1 MTSAGRTLL
10 LAAAVAAVLL
20 LVGSFAIGAR
30 PSDPQPVAVPDH
42 GAVEPSAQS
51 GFVER
56 DGTRLTVDGATFRFV
71 GFNSYVLFGCGDSHE
86 DISGADREEF
96 FAGLRPGGVVRLFL
110 LPGTDLADFDEVV
123 GYAAEHGQRLVVI
136 LSDHHGEC
144 GDVEKDDEFYES
156 GFRGE
161 YLDWVHTVVPA
172 HRDDPTIAMWELMN
186 EPRTTD
192 TRTLREFF
200 DEAGEVV
207 HRLDPNHLVSS
218 GTLQPDTL
226 GGLEAFT
233 ELSASPGIDVVSLHE
248 YDAVDDVSHHL
259 APALEAAESV
269 DKPLMLGEWG
279 LYAGRSGA
287 DQVGDTLCYSVEDR
301 AEVAEA
307 KLEAYLDV
315 PGVAGALYWSYMAD
329 GAAPDDDTCTLSTT
343 SNDPLTAVI
352 RNVPIPVPE

>member
-10 LAAAVAAVLL
+10 LAASVAAVLL

-30 PSDPQPVAVPDH
+30 PDEQPVPVPEHDI
-42 GAVEPSAQS
+42 GVPTAQR

-56 DGTRLTVDGATFRFV
+56 DGTRLTIDGATFRFV
-71 GFNSYVLFGCGDSHE
+71 GFNSYVLFGCGYSYE
-86 DISGADREEF
+86 DIDGADREEF
-96 FAGLRPGGVVRLFL
+96 FAGMRPGGVVRLFL

-123 GYAAEHGQRLVVI
+123 GYAAEHGQRLVVV

-144 GDVEKDDEFYES
+144 GDVEKDDAFYES

-161 YLDWVHTVVPA
+161 YLDWVRTVVPA
-172 HRDDPTIAMWELMN
+172 YRDEPTIAMWELMN
-186 EPRTTD
+186 EPRTTE
-192 TRTLREFF
+192 TGTLREFF
-200 DEAGEVV
+200 DEAGDVV

-226 GGLEAFT
+226 GGLGAFT

-248 YDAVDDVSHHL
+248 YDAVDDASHHL
-259 APALEAAESV
+259 EPALEAAQSV

-279 LYAGRSGA
+279 LYAGQPGA
-287 DQVGDTLCYSVEDR
+287 DQVDDTLCYSVADR

-307 KLEAYLDV
+307 KLEAYLEV
-315 PGVAGALYWSYMAD
+315 PEVAGALYWSYMAD
-329 GAAPDDDTCTLSTT
+329 GAAPGDDTCTLSTT
-343 SNDPLTAVI
+343 SRDPLTAVI
-352 RNVPIPVPE
+352 RDIAIPVPG